1 MDQLSAVHCVYS
13 NNVCCYLGSCAQTRF
28 KSGVFVMSSDIFL
41 KLTDVGII
49 FHGKISDRLG
59 FGNWFGGSSSGKS
72 YKVEAL
78 NAINLELLHGER
90 VGLIG
95 LNGAGKS
102 TLLKV
107 MAGIY
112 PPTTGAFNSCGH
124 VCPMFEFATGFE
136 MTLSGWDN
144 MRIRG
149 MLLGMTP
156 DEIEEKLL
164 DIAAFTELGEFLD
177 YPVRTYSSGMF
188 VRLAF
193 AVSTSINPEI
203 LLIDEVMGAGDLQF
217 AKKAERRMHEF
228 MEQGKIL
235 VFSSHNMSLIKKFC
249 DRIIWLEKGRIK
261 ADGPADIVLPEY
273 TASQI

>member
-1 MDQLSAVHCVYS
+1 MTRAFINLQNVGLNFEGQLSTYEGLS
-13 NNVCCYLGSCAQTRF
+13 GWWKRRF
-28 KSGVFVMSSDIFL
+28 ISRKMSAP
-41 KLTDVGII
+41 
-49 FHGKISDRLG
+49 
-59 FGNWFGGSSSGKS
+59 SS
-72 YKVEAL
+72 YRIEAL
-78 NAINLELLHGER
+78 KNINLKIQHGER
-90 VGLIG
+90 IGLIG

-112 PPTTGAFNSCGH
+112 PSTSGRVEIKGH

-136 MTLSGWDN
+136 MSQSGWDN

-156 DEIEEKLL
+156 DEIEARLPE
-164 DIAAFTELGEFLD
+164 IAEFTELGEFLD

-188 VRLAF
+188 IRLAF

-203 LLIDEVMGAGDLQF
+203 LLIDEVMGAGDIAF
-217 AKKAERRMHEF
+217 AEKAKRRMFKF

-235 VFSSHNMSLIKKFC
+235 VFTTHNFNLLEDFC
-249 DRIIWLEKGRIK
+249 SRTVWLHKGEIV
-261 ADGPADIVLPEY
+261 ADGPTSDVVKQYSEEHKNI
-273 TASQI
+273 